1 MYWKFFSDTFNQ
13 HLSNA
18 VDQLLALE
26 NISLS
31 WAQIIIPLAEAAL
44 HEIKLDYNKTDVIHI
59 GQWVILL
66 KKYNLQ
72 KKVFWMLHLS
82 NSKKLFKVQIKVEMM
97 KSWVRTTFS
106 NSSKLV
112 ESTYVLSIKTCVFEL
127 FIQNNLTF
135 VRLLIFWDGKLIMR
149 YC

>member
-82 NSKKLFKVQIKVEMM
+82 NSKKLF
-97 KSWVRTTFS
+97 
-106 NSSKLV
+106 
-112 ESTYVLSIKTCVFEL
+112 
-127 FIQNNLTF
+127 
-135 VRLLIFWDGKLIMR
+135 
-149 YC
+149 